1 VRDHL
6 AGCFGTPCC
15 CCGCCCGCCC
25 MPWPIG
31 STNPPMCI
39 GCPCGPHICR
49 ADARSVVRT
58 HARASAARRHTV
70 LARRA
75 EKKRPGLDTGT
86 LCPVT
91 RALPQHFC
99 RLWPRPRVLCPGCAA
114 ALLPSWAATPG
125 IVPGLC
131 RSTAA
136 VLGRGPGY
144 CARALPQHCRRLGPR
159 PRVLCPGFAAALLPS
174 ALHPVPGFKNPLGAP
189 RIDAVRAQRLPS
201 HPRRRG
207 GPRTGAA
214 ERDSGSHVRSG
225 RHGLGHGALGLP
237 RPVRCD
243 HSRKAGAATA
253 ANSKREGAP
262 HAALQ
267 SGVAACISKRCRPC

>member
-1 VRDHL
+1 MRAVAGHPEHFFSRQRSWPSARPGSGHPAAHICSQAYLTQASSFLAQRARAAQRGDHL

-136 VLGRGPGY
+136 VCSASR
-144 CARALPQHCRRLGPR
+144 ARIQK
-159 PRVLCPGFAAALLPS
+159 S
-174 ALHPVPGFKNPLGAP
+174 SW
-189 RIDAVRAQRLPS
+189 RA
-201 HPRRRG
+201 
-207 GPRTGAA
+207 
-214 ERDSGSHVRSG
+214 
-225 RHGLGHGALGLP
+225 
-237 RPVRCD
+237 
-243 HSRKAGAATA
+243 
-253 ANSKREGAP
+253 
-262 HAALQ
+262 
-267 SGVAACISKRCRPC
+267 